1 MITTADN
8 AAAIVPFKNGESLIV
23 STNFVIISK
32 ALPTIGAS
40 MSPKDAASAL
50 TDSCKPDCI
59 ASNRCE
65 AVTMEL

>member
-8 AAAIVPFKNGESLIV
+8 AAAIVPFKKGESLIV
-23 STNFVIISK
+23 STKLVTASR
-32 ALPTIGAS
+32 ALATIGAS
-40 MSPKDAASAL
+40 ISPKEAASAL

-65 AVTMEL
+65 AVIMEL

>member
-23 STNFVIISK
+23 STNFVRISN
-32 ALPTIGAS
+32 ALETIGAS
-40 MSPKDAASAL
+40 MSPKDAARAL

-65 AVTMEL
+65 AVTIEL